1 MLISIWRNFRES
13 STTPFDVGSTRWSGF
28 RRLKIKIDDVDAKIF
43 FHLRKS
49 SYLFKIGCGGVVVW
63 WNREEVALHHSTAS
77 HLSCVPLKCSLSPVP
92 RQVEFREQVDLQFLE
107 GLDDSAL
114 NARARK
120 YRGSPTFVKN
130 GRSTGGPLGTCTRA
144 ACRRCVGDANRF
156 IPVTK
161 QPSAFNWLWRSPN

>member
-28 RRLKIKIDDVDAKIF
+28 RRLKIKIDHVDAKIF

-92 RQVEFREQVDLQFLE
+92 LWASLNLKCEAREFPPHPSRSGLRGGLGFVDENKKSMMLMQ
-107 GLDDSAL
+107 
-114 NARARK
+114 K
-120 YRGSPTFVKN
+120 YF
-130 GRSTGGPLGTCTRA
+130 
-144 ACRRCVGDANRF
+144 F
-156 IPVTK
+156 IYEIP
-161 QPSAFNWLWRSPN
+161 